1 MINEARKPKGLPL
14 LDMVFV
20 DIILAE
26 EEKDNQI
33 KFGNKTSST

>member
-1 MINEARKPKGLPL
+1 
-14 LDMVFV
+14 MVFV